1 MTSHEFRRLQAALQ
15 LKNRDLERLFEV
27 SDQTIINW
35 RRGYS
40 RIPAAAAIVIR
51 SYQPTKSKATA

>member
-1 MTSHEFRRLQAALQ
+1 MTSHEFRRLQAVLQ
-15 LKNRDLERLFEV
+15 LKNRDLERMFEV

-40 RIPAAAAIVIR
+40 RIPAAVAIVIR
-51 SYQPTKSKATA
+51 SHLQTQPKATT

>member
-1 MTSHEFRRLQAALQ
+1 MTSHEFRRLQAALR
-15 LKNRDLERLFEV
+15 LKNRDLERMFEV

-40 RIPAAAAIVIR
+40 RIPAAVAIVIR
-51 SYQPTKSKATA
+51 GRHHNNSKASE

>member
-1 MTSHEFRRLQAALQ
+1 M
-15 LKNRDLERLFEV
+15 KNGDLERMFEV

-40 RIPAAAAIVIR
+40 RIPAAVAIVIR
-51 SYQPTKSKATA
+51 HHHQTTLKGLQ